1 MASVQV
7 VQLLKNSAVMKVYD
21 YYKDGELVATFTDRH
36 EKERNTFEGFAN
48 ILFDKVKVS
57 EFGSKAI

>member
-1 MASVQV
+1 
-7 VQLLKNSAVMKVYD
+7 MKVYD